1 MLRKNT
7 IFARASGVGK
17 AGVAVFRLS
26 GPSSLAIS
34 QSFINSREL
43 QHRNA
48 TFAKIYHPV
57 DNSFIDDGIILYF
70 QAPNSFT
77 GEDVVEFHL
86 HGSLAVSNIFTEA
99 ILSFENIRMA
109 EPGEFAKRAFLNGK
123 MDLTSAEGLADLIDA
138 ETKFQHKQASRQM
151 NGELERLY
159 SSFRAMLLKI
169 LALLEAY
176 IDFPDEDIP
185 ESVTQ
190 EMESN
195 VIYLKERLIE
205 HLDDNHRGERL
216 KNGLYLSIF
225 GAPNAGKSSLV
236 NFLAQRNVSIVSE
249 YAGTTRDVI
258 EVHLDI
264 GGFPIIIADTAGM
277 REGASDF
284 VEQEGIAR
292 AKKNVKNADIK
303 ILVVDAST
311 EKSLDLRLLDMVDDN
326 TIILLNKIDLGL
338 NFELARLGAHVIK
351 SSVKS
356 SIGMDLLIEK
366 ITQLATKLAMPL
378 ETPAITRL
386 RYRSNITKSI
396 ECLNN
401 FEHSEDII
409 LKAEDIRLAAKYL
422 SILTGKIDVESIIG
436 EIFSNFCIGK

>member
-1 MLRKNT
+1 M
-7 IFARASGVGK
+7 
-17 AGVAVFRLS
+17 
-26 GPSSLAIS
+26 
-34 QSFINSREL
+34 
-43 QHRNA
+43 
-48 TFAKIYHPV
+48 
-57 DNSFIDDGIILYF
+57 
-70 QAPNSFT
+70 
-77 GEDVVEFHL
+77 
-86 HGSLAVSNIFTEA
+86 
-99 ILSFENIRMA
+99 
-109 EPGEFAKRAFLNGK
+109 
-123 MDLTSAEGLADLIDA
+123 
-138 ETKFQHKQASRQM
+138 
-151 NGELERLY
+151 
-159 SSFRAMLLKI
+159 
-169 LALLEAY
+169 
-176 IDFPDEDIP
+176 
-185 ESVTQ
+185 
-190 EMESN
+190 
-195 VIYLKERLIE
+195 
-205 HLDDNHRGERL
+205 
-216 KNGLYLSIF
+216 
-225 GAPNAGKSSLV
+225 
-236 NFLAQRNVSIVSE
+236 
-249 YAGTTRDVI
+249 
-258 EVHLDI
+258 
-264 GGFPIIIADTAGM
+264 
-277 REGASDF
+277 
-284 VEQEGIAR
+284 
-292 AKKNVKNADIK
+292 KNVKNADIK